1 MSSRGAKLFCREHP
15 DATLIEDYRAGDM
28 ICSACGLVVGDRVVD
43 VGSEWRTF
51 SNEKANSDPSRV
63 GASENPLLNGSDLST
78 FIAREG
84 NQLSAEEGGG
94 TKYHNRKTIS
104 SSDRAL
110 MNAFREIGNMADR
123 ISLAKTI
130 VGRCC
135 DFIWWLK
142 KRRKRRA
149 HRSSLNRFCRGLR
162 VEWSTQT
169 LTKGG

>member
-1 MSSRGAKLFCREHP
+1 MASGYRGAKLFCREHP
-15 DATLIEDYRAGDM
+15 DATLVEDYRAGDM

-110 MNAFREIGNMADR
+110 MTAFRDIANMADR
-123 ISLAKTI
+123 ISLPRTI
-130 VGRCC
+130 VGQYKSVNSL
-135 DFIWWLK
+135 FNQFSLK
-142 KRRKRRA
+142 FMYA
-149 HRSSLNRFCRGLR
+149 F
-162 VEWSTQT
+162 
-169 LTKGG
+169 